1 MSELIY
7 PVLSLWQPWASLMAD
22 NRKPIETR
30 HWPAPA
36 WLIGQEFAIHAAMRI
51 DANACIYFGYDPLT
65 IPRGCILSIH
75 KLTKCEKF
83 TERSRDEIG
92 DEYGDF
98 EMGRYGWFA
107 PLLRKLNPPIAAKG
121 HQGIW
126 KWPAPKPE
134 GKE

>member
-1 MSELIY
+1 
-7 PVLSLWQPWASLMAD
+7 MAD